1 MIRIVES
8 CNALLRSGPRPLVGA
23 AWIMCLPWLW
33 CGCRAPA
40 LSEQQAWEIRQRAL
54 AELKLSAATADDPQ
68 IRVRALRGLEADP
81 PRRERYF
88 DSWTRLALYDPAPAV
103 RLEAIMLLRNRRA
116 DLSTD
121 FWKRLLDDE
130 DELVRAGAMLC
141 LIETGRSEYDEMLER
156 VRHTVM
162 ELRRRP
168 SAISLLRALN
178 ERADDDELRHWLS
191 TADESDR
198 ALRFAARAS
207 LVARGDPEI
216 TREMILQAQT
226 AGARGQESAI
236 EILSL
241 SADPNVLYILSERLE
256 NCESLGGR
264 LEAARCLGRFGSDAG
279 LQLAMECLEFE
290 PLSGDEAGL
299 AYAAHIRASACEACA
314 ELPTLEVLSAVG
326 ERVAADDDPGVRT
339 ACAAAVLRILA
350 RRKEAP
356 R

>member
-1 MIRIVES
+1 MIRMVES
-8 CNALLRSGPRPLVGA
+8 CSTLLRSALG
-23 AWIMCLPWLW
+23 IICFSWLW
-33 CGCRAPA
+33 CGCRTPA
-40 LSEQQAWEIRQRAL
+40 LSEQQSWEIRQRSL
-54 AELKLSAATADDPQ
+54 AELKLSVATADDPQ
-68 IRVRALRGLEADP
+68 LRVRALRGLEAAGDAH
-81 PRRERYF
+81 F

-103 RLEAIMLLRNRRA
+103 RLEAILLLRNRST

-121 FWKRLLDDE
+121 FWRRLLDDE

-141 LIETGRSEYDEMLER
+141 LIETGRSEYGEMPDR
-156 VRHTVM
+156 MRHAVM

-168 SAISLLRALN
+168 SAIPLLMALN

-191 TADESDR
+191 IADEADV

-226 AGARGQESAI
+226 AGERDQELAI

-256 NCESLGGR
+256 NCESLRGR
-264 LEAARCLGRFGSDAG
+264 LKAARGLGRFGSDAG
-279 LQLAMECLEFE
+279 LQLAKECLGFE
-290 PLSGDEAGL
+290 PMSGDRAGL
-299 AYAAHIRASACEACA
+299 TSAADIRASACEACA
-314 ELPTLEVLSAVG
+314 ELPTLEVLLAVS
-326 ERVAADDDPGVRT
+326 ERVVADDDPGVRT

>member
-1 MIRIVES
+1 MIRTVES
-8 CNALLRSGPRPLVGA
+8 SGALLRSGPRPLAGA
-23 AWIMCLPWLW
+23 VWVMCFPWLW

-40 LSEQQAWEIRQRAL
+40 LSEQQAWEIRQRSL

-81 PRRERYF
+81 PRREAPL
-88 DSWTRLALYDPAPAV
+88 DSWTRLALYDPDPAV
-103 RLEAIMLLRNRRA
+103 RLEAIMLLRNRKA
-116 DLSTD
+116 DVSID
-121 FWKRLLDDE
+121 FWTRLLDDE
-130 DELVRAGAMLC
+130 DALVRAGAILC
-141 LIETGRSEYDEMLER
+141 LIEAGGSEYGQSLDR
-156 VRHTVM
+156 VRNTVM

-168 SAISLLRALN
+168 SAIPLLLALN
-178 ERADDDELRHWLS
+178 ERAEDDELRHWLS

-198 ALRFAARAS
+198 ALRFAVRAS

-226 AGARGQESAI
+226 AGERDQESAI

-241 SADPNVLYILSERLE
+241 SGDPNVLYILSERLE
-256 NCESLGGR
+256 NCESLRGR
-264 LEAARCLGRFGSDAG
+264 LEAARGLGRFGSDAG
-279 LQLAMECLEFE
+279 LQLAMECLSFE
-290 PLSGDEAGL
+290 PLSRDEAGL

-314 ELPTLEVLSAVG
+314 ELPTLEALSAVS
-326 ERVAADDDPGVRT
+326 ERVTADDDPGVRT

>member
-8 CNALLRSGPRPLVGA
+8 CNALRRSPV
-23 AWIMCLPWLW
+23 WIMCLLWLW

-40 LSEQQAWEIRQRAL
+40 LSEQHAWQIRQRAL

-68 IRVRALRGLEADP
+68 VRIRAVRGLDADP
-81 PRRERYF
+81 PRREAHF
-88 DSWTRLALYDPAPAV
+88 DLWTRLALYDPHPAV

-121 FWKRLLDDE
+121 FWKRLLDDK

-141 LIETGRSEYDEMLER
+141 LVEAGRSEYGQMLER
-156 VRHTVM
+156 VRNTQM
-162 ELRRRP
+162 ELRHRL
-168 SAISLLRALN
+168 SAIPLLLALN

-191 TADESDR
+191 TADESDH
-198 ALRFAARAS
+198 ALRFAVRAS
-207 LVARGDPEI
+207 LVGRGDSEI

-226 AGARGQESAI
+226 AGERDQEWAI

-241 SADPNVLYILSERLE
+241 SADPNVLYILLERLE
-256 NCESLGGR
+256 NCEFLLGR
-264 LEAARCLGRFGSDAG
+264 LEAARGLGRFGSDAG
-279 LQLAMECLEFE
+279 LQLAMECLVFE
-290 PLSGDEAGL
+290 PLPGDEVGL
-299 AYAAHIRASACEACA
+299 AHAAHIRASACEVCA
-314 ELPTLEVLSAVG
+314 ELPTIEALLAVS

>member
-1 MIRIVES
+1 MIRMVES
-8 CNALLRSGPRPLVGA
+8 CNALLRSAV
-23 AWIMCLPWLW
+23 WIMCLPWLW

-40 LSEQQAWEIRQRAL
+40 LSEQQAWEIRQRSL

-68 IRVRALRGLEADP
+68 IRVRALRGLEADGDAH
-81 PRRERYF
+81 F
-88 DSWTRLALYDPAPAV
+88 DSWIRLASYDPAPAV
-103 RLEAIMLLRNRRA
+103 RLEAILLLRNRRA
-116 DLSTD
+116 DLSTN
-121 FWKRLLDDE
+121 FWRRLLDDE

-141 LIETGRSEYDEMLER
+141 LIEAGRSEYGPLLER
-156 VRHTVM
+156 GRHTEM

-168 SAISLLRALN
+168 SAIPLLLALN
-178 ERADDDELRHWLS
+178 ERAADDELRHWLS
-191 TADESDR
+191 TADESAR

-226 AGARGQESAI
+226 AGERDQELAI

-264 LEAARCLGRFGSDAG
+264 LEAARGLGRFGSDAG
-279 LQLAMECLEFE
+279 LQLAMECLGFE

-314 ELPTLEVLSAVG
+314 ELPTLDALLAVS

>member
-1 MIRIVES
+1 MIRIIES
-8 CNALLRSGPRPLVGA
+8 CNALLRNAV
-23 AWIMCLPWLW
+23 WIICVSWLW

-40 LSEQQAWEIRQRAL
+40 LSEQQAWEIRQRSL
-54 AELKLSAATADDPQ
+54 AELKLSAAMADDPQ
-68 IRVRALRGLEADP
+68 IRVRALRGLEADGDAH
-81 PRRERYF
+81 F

-103 RLEAIMLLRNRRA
+103 RLEAMMLLRKRKA
-116 DLSTD
+116 EVSID
-121 FWKRLLDDE
+121 FWKRLLDDD

-141 LIETGRSEYDEMLER
+141 LVEAGRSEYGQLLEQLR
-156 VRHTVM
+156 NTEM

-168 SAISLLRALN
+168 TAIPLLRALN
-178 ERADDDELRHWLS
+178 ERANDDELRHWLS
-191 TADESDR
+191 IADESDR

-207 LVARGDPEI
+207 LVARGDPEV
-216 TREMILQAQT
+216 TRELILQSQT
-226 AGARGQESAI
+226 AGERDQESAI

-264 LEAARCLGRFGSDAG
+264 LEAARGLGRFGSDAG
-279 LQLAMECLEFE
+279 LQLAMECLSFE

-299 AYAAHIRASACEACA
+299 AHAAHIRTMACEACA
-314 ELPTLEVLSAVG
+314 ELPTLDALLAVS
-326 ERVAADDDPGVRT
+326 ERVTADGDPGVRT
-339 ACAAAVLRILA
+339 ACAAAVLRILN

>member
-1 MIRIVES
+1 MIRTVKS
-8 CNALLRSGPRPLVGA
+8 CNAMLRNAVWLMWLL
-23 AWIMCLPWLW
+23 WLW

-40 LSEQQAWEIRQRAL
+40 LSEQHAWEIRQRAL
-54 AELKLSAATADDPQ
+54 AELKLSAATADDSEV
-68 IRVRALRGLEADP
+68 RTRALRGLEADGNAH
-81 PRRERYF
+81 F
-88 DSWTRLALYDPAPAV
+88 DSWTRLASYDPDPAV
-103 RLEAIMLLRNRRA
+103 RLEAIMLLRKRKA
-116 DLSTD
+116 DLSIE
-121 FWKRLLDDE
+121 FWRRLLDDE

-141 LIETGRSEYDEMLER
+141 LIEAGRSEYGQMLER
-156 VRHTVM
+156 VRNTVM

-168 SAISLLRALN
+168 SAIPLLRALN
-178 ERADDDELRHWLS
+178 ERADDDELRQWLS
-191 TADESDR
+191 TAGESDH

-207 LVARGDPEI
+207 LVARGDAEA
-216 TREMILQAQT
+216 TREMILQAQA
-226 AGARGQESAI
+226 AGERDQELAI

-256 NCESLGGR
+256 NCESLVGR
-264 LEAARCLGRFGSDAG
+264 LEAARGLGRFGSDAG

-290 PLSGDEAGL
+290 PLSGDQAGL
-299 AYAAHIRASACEACA
+299 AYAAHIRAAACEACA
-314 ELPTLEVLSAVG
+314 ELPTLEVLWAVS

>member
-1 MIRIVES
+1 MVES
-8 CNALLRSGPRPLVGA
+8 CNAILRSA
-23 AWIMCLPWLW
+23 IWIICFSWLW

-40 LSEQQAWEIRQRAL
+40 LSEQQSWEIRQRAL

-68 IRVRALRGLEADP
+68 IRVRALRGLDADP
-81 PRRERYF
+81 PRRGAHF
-88 DSWTRLALYDPAPAV
+88 DSWTRLALYDPDPAV
-103 RLEAIMLLRNRRA
+103 RLEAIMLLRNRKA
-116 DLSTD
+116 DISID

-141 LIETGRSEYDEMLER
+141 LIEAGRSEYDEMLDR
-156 VRHTVM
+156 VRHTEM
-162 ELRRRP
+162 ELRHRP
-168 SAISLLRALN
+168 SAIPLLLALN
-178 ERADDDELRHWLS
+178 ERAKDDELRHWLS

-207 LVARGDPEI
+207 LVARGDPQI

-226 AGARGQESAI
+226 AGERDQESAI

-264 LEAARCLGRFGSDAG
+264 LEAARGLGRFGSDAG
-279 LQLAMECLEFE
+279 LQLAMECLSFE
-290 PLSGDEAGL
+290 PPSADEAGL
-299 AYAAHIRASACEACA
+299 AYAAHIRASACDACA
-314 ELPTLEVLSAVG
+314 EFPTLEVLLDVSD
-326 ERVAADDDPGVRT
+326 RVAADDDPGVRT